1 MPKKKKKSVKSE
13 KQIRE
18 EIQNLFSS
26 NPAIEKFS
34 KDVTVDDMNADYYV
48 QSSTGSTSVV
58 QIKNWDPTDENQE
71 RARDLASLYKE
82 LSSTDN
88 AYVVIPRLANK
99 DSDPENGLVAPAD
112 LYELPEYLAAKS
124 GGEKQKSK
132 LPQVQKAP
140 QRIIFAAMPFAK
152 GYDDTFEVGIQGAC
166 LELGYKAVRVDHQQF
181 VGDIVSEIKALIRR
195 SAAVVG
201 DLSESRPNVLYEIG
215 FAHASKRK
223 VLQICST
230 TMENIPFDVRNNRTI
245 RYEKGQTTRLKSSL
259 IRELRAILPE
269 GKS

>member
-1 MPKKKKKSVKSE
+1 MAKKKKKGIKSE
-13 KQIRE
+13 KQIRD

-26 NPAIEKFS
+26 NPSIEKFS
-34 KDVTVDDMNADYYV
+34 KDVTVGDMNADFYV
-48 QSSTGSTSVV
+48 QSPTGSTSVV

-71 RARDLASLYKE
+71 RARELASLYKS
-82 LSSTDN
+82 LSRTDN
-88 AYVVIPRLANK
+88 AYVVIPRLATG
-99 DSDPENGLVAPAD
+99 DSDPENGVVTPD
-112 LYELPEYLAAKS
+112 YIYELPEYLAIES
-124 GGEKQKSK
+124 GGHRAK
-132 LPQVQKAP
+132 LPDVQKAP
-140 QRIIFAAMPFAK
+140 QKIVFAAMPFAK

-166 LELGYKAVRVDHQQF
+166 LVLGYKAVRVDHQTF
-181 VGDIVSEIKALIRR
+181 VGDIVSEIKMLIKK

-223 VLQICST
+223 VVQICST
-230 TMENIPFDVRNNRTI
+230 TIDNIPFDVRNNKTI

-269 GKS
+269 PKS

>member
-1 MPKKKKKSVKSE
+1 MTKKKKKSVKSE
-13 KQIRE
+13 KQIRD

-34 KDVTVDDMNADYYV
+34 KDVTVDEMNADFYV

-71 RARDLASLYKE
+71 RARELASLYKE

-88 AYVVIPRLANK
+88 AYVVIPRLANR
-99 DSDPENGLVAPAD
+99 DSDPENGVVAPDD
-112 LYELPEYLAAKS
+112 LYELPEYLSTKS
-124 GGEKQKSK
+124 EGEKQKSK

-140 QRIIFAAMPFAK
+140 QKIIFAAMPFAK

-166 LELGYKAVRVDHQQF
+166 LELGYKAVRVDHQAF
-181 VGDIVSEIKALIRR
+181 VGDIVSEIKTLIKR
-195 SAAVVG
+195 SVAVIG

-215 FAHASKRK
+215 FAHASRRK
-223 VLQICST
+223 VVQICST
-230 TMENIPFDVRNNRTI
+230 TMDNIPFDVRNNKTI
-245 RYEKGQTTRLKSSL
+245 RYEKGQTTRLKSNL
-259 IRELRAILPE
+259 TRELRAILPE
-269 GKS
+269 TK

>member
-1 MPKKKKKSVKSE
+1 MAKKKKKSVKSE
-13 KQIRE
+13 KQVRE

-71 RARDLASLYKE
+71 RARELASLYKE

-88 AYVVIPRLANK
+88 AYVVIPRLANR
-99 DSDPENGLVAPAD
+99 DSDPENGVVAPDD
-112 LYELPEYLAAKS
+112 LYELPEYLSTKS
-124 GGEKQKSK
+124 EDKQKSK

-166 LELGYKAVRVDHQQF
+166 LELGYKAVRVDHQAF
-181 VGDIVSEIKALIRR
+181 VGDIVSEIKALIKR
-195 SAAVVG
+195 SAAIIG

-215 FAHASKRK
+215 FAHASRRK
-223 VLQICST
+223 VVLICST

>member
-1 MPKKKKKSVKSE
+1 MAKKKKKSVKSE
-13 KQIRE
+13 KQVRE

-71 RARDLASLYKE
+71 RARELASLYKE

-88 AYVVIPRLANK
+88 AYVVIPRLANR
-99 DSDPENGLVAPAD
+99 DSDPENGVVAPDD
-112 LYELPEYLAAKS
+112 LYELPEYLSTKS
-124 GGEKQKSK
+124 EDKQKSK

-166 LELGYKAVRVDHQQF
+166 LELGYKAVRVDHQAF
-181 VGDIVSEIKALIRR
+181 VGDIVSEIKALIKR
-195 SAAVVG
+195 SAAIIG

-215 FAHASKRK
+215 FADASRRK
-223 VLQICST
+223 VVLICST